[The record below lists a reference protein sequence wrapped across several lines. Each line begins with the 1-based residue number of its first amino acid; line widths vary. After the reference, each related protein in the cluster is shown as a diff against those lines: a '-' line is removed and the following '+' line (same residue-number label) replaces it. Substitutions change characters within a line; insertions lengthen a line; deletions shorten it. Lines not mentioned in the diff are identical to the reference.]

1 MSLLPALRAV
11 ARLLLALMLLL
22 GPTAQALAEQSD
34 VAADIQNI
42 ERLEADIADGQ
53 ASVNRL
59 LGNIKGYE
67 NIITL
72 WDLVTRR
79 FTEFKSATMRAVESC
94 EERLTY
100 LEAFEKE
107 HPHLKGDPETVARR
121 KKCNAVLG
129 NYTQTLTIY
138 RQRLSVIE
146 LQVADFKALLDRDTG
161 DLGNERLILEKNRA
175 EKTLLESLNGLA
187 KATDQPTDK
196 GFGT

>member
-1 MSLLPALRAV
+1 MSPLPALRAL

-100 LEAFEKE
+100 LDTFEKE

-129 NYTQTLTIY
+129 NYAQTLTIY

-161 DLGNERLILEKNRA
+161 DLSNERLILEKNRA
-175 EKTLLESLNGLA
+175 EKTLRESLTGLA
-187 KATDQPTDK
+187 KSMDQPNDK